1 MTLLSPQNDMAFG
14 TVSRPGASQVA
25 PGTSAPRVHHTRI
38 SRRRHFLLKSRN
50 LKERR
55 KFKDVKREVK
65 PETIKLKHAVM
76 PRGKVRHLSPSV
88 APCTD
93 NKCECC
99 LEGCGDGKC
108 KRCHQPLCSN
118 CCFASEEAPTMWYC
132 PACVFP
138 EWCCQSTFSEGK
150 KAKTGGQKK
159 KGTIKKGGKLK
170 KSEVPKTADD
180 EYDKWVQKTIQF
192 LRERPPEQHHW
203 EELCR
208 FLSTS

>member
-1 MTLLSPQNDMAFG
+1 
-14 TVSRPGASQVA
+14 
-25 PGTSAPRVHHTRI
+25 
-38 SRRRHFLLKSRN
+38 
-50 LKERR
+50 
-55 KFKDVKREVK
+55 
-65 PETIKLKHAVM
+65 
-76 PRGKVRHLSPSV
+76 
-88 APCTD
+88 
-93 NKCECC
+93 
-99 LEGCGDGKC
+99 
-108 KRCHQPLCSN
+108 
-118 CCFASEEAPTMWYC
+118 MWYC

-203 EELCR
+203 ELLCQYI
-208 FLSTS
+208 STCEIPDEDRM

>member
-1 MTLLSPQNDMAFG
+1 VTLLSPQNGMAFG
-14 TVSRPGASQVA
+14 TVSRRGASQLA
-25 PGTSAPRVHHTRI
+25 PGTSAPRVHHRRI
-38 SRRRHFLLKSRN
+38 SRRRHFLLRN
-50 LKERR
+50 RP

-65 PETIKLKHAVM
+65 REMSKLKHAVM

-99 LEGCGDGKC
+99 LEGCGDEKC
-108 KRCHQPLCSN
+108 KICHQPLCSN

-138 EWCCQSTFSEGK
+138 EWFCQSTFSEGK
-150 KAKTGGQKK
+150 KAKKEIQKR
-159 KGTIKKGGKLK
+159 KGTIKKAGKLK
-170 KSEVPKTADD
+170 KSEVTKTADD

-192 LRERPPEQHHW
+192 LSETPPEQHHW
-203 EELCR
+203 EKLCQYI
-208 FLSTS
+208 STS